1 MWSRLLEKYRAHARH
16 RNIEMMNRNVT
27 LYRPTGADELA
38 LIIDSGMKR
47 FPPRLYWQPIFYPV
61 LNFQY
66 AAEIAERW
74 NMGDP
79 ESDGVGFV
87 TEFEIPDDYFQ
98 KFPIQVVGLDHHQE
112 LWVPAEEMEAF
123 NDKIVNGIRVTKAFI
138 GRQFVMPEKI
148 RKVIPHHDG
157 RSVTD

>member
-1 MWSRLLEKYRAHARH
+1 MIK
-16 RNIEMMNRNVT
+16 NIT
-27 LYRPTGADELA
+27 LYRPTGANELA

-87 TEFEIPDDYFQ
+87 TEFEIPEDYFS
-98 KFPIQVVGLDHHQE
+98 KFPIQTVGLEHHQE
-112 LWVPAEEMEAF
+112 LWVPAEALEEF
-123 NDKIVNGIRVTKAFI
+123 NSQIVNGIRVSKSFVGSKFI
-138 GRQFVMPEKI
+138 MSEKI
-148 RKVIPHHDG
+148 NNVIN
-157 RSVTD
+157 